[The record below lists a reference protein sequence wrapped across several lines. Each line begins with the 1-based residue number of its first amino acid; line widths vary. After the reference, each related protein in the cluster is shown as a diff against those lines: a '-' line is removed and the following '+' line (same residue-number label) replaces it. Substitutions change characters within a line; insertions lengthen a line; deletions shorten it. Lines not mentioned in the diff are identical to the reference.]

1 MFQPTS
7 ISGASGLFS
16 VHQKNTPLGN
26 TEITMQQTRIL
37 STINSLMV
45 ATAAVLLLA
54 ACASAPKI
62 FVNQDPSADFSKYK
76 TYNYEPV
83 LGTDER
89 KDYRSILSNYMVNAM
104 DREMQGRGYTLS
116 DNPDLLI
123 NFYIHTEEKI
133 RTTQSPSMGGGYY
146 GYRGGYYGAYGGYDT
161 TVTQYTEGTLNI
173 DLVDRVTAT
182 LVWEGVTIGKITDKV
197 RENLEGAVNGAVP
210 EIMAEYGQY
219 AAGFVPP
226 PPVEEAK

>member
-1 MFQPTS
+1 MFQLTS
-7 ISGASGLFS
+7 INGASGLFS
-16 VHQKNTPLGN
+16 GHQKNTPLGN
-26 TEITMQQTRIL
+26 TEITMQQTRIF
-37 STINSLMV
+37 SAINTLII
-45 ATAAVLLLA
+45 ATAAILLLA
-54 ACASAPKI
+54 ACASSPKI

-89 KDYRSILSNYMVNAM
+89 KGYRSILSNYMVSAM

-116 DNPDLLI
+116 DNPDLLL

-173 DLVDRVTAT
+173 DLVDSATAT
-182 LVWEGVTIGKITDKV
+182 LVWEGVTVGKITDKV
-197 RENLEGAVNGAVP
+197 RENLEGAVNAAVP
-210 EIMAEYGQY
+210 EIMAQYAQY

-226 PPVEEAK
+226 PPVEKAN

>member
-1 MFQPTS
+1 
-7 ISGASGLFS
+7 
-16 VHQKNTPLGN
+16 
-26 TEITMQQTRIL
+26 MQQTRIF
-37 STINSLMV
+37 SAINTLII
-45 ATAAVLLLA
+45 ATAAILLLA
-54 ACASAPKI
+54 ACASSPKI

-89 KDYRSILSNYMVNAM
+89 KGYRSILSNYMVSAM

-116 DNPDLLI
+116 DNPDLLL

-173 DLVDRVTAT
+173 DLVDSATAT
-182 LVWEGVTIGKITDKV
+182 LVWEGVTVGKITDKV
-197 RENLEGAVNGAVP
+197 RENLEGAVNAAVP
-210 EIMAEYGQY
+210 EIMAQYAQY

>member
-89 KDYRSILSNYMVNAM
+89 KGYRSILSNYMVSAM
-104 DREMQGRGYTLS
+104 DRELQGRGYTLS
-116 DNPDLLI
+116 DSPDLLI

-173 DLVDRVTAT
+173 DLVDNATAT
-182 LVWEGVTIGKITDKV
+182 LVWEGVTVGKITDKV
-197 RENLEGAVNGAVP
+197 RENLEGAVNAAVP
-210 EIMAEYGQY
+210 EIMAQYEQY

>member
-7 ISGASGLFS
+7 IADASGLFCE
-16 VHQKNTPLGN
+16 HENNMPDGN
-26 TEITMQQTRIL
+26 TEITMHQTRIL
-37 STINSLMV
+37 RTLGAWIVTIV
-45 ATAAVLLLA
+45 AATILA
-54 ACASAPKI
+54 ACSSSPKI
-62 FVNQDPSADFSKYK
+62 FVNQDPNADFSKYK

-89 KDYRSILSNYMVNAM
+89 KGYRSILSNYMVAAV

-116 DNPDLLI
+116 DNPDLLV

-133 RTTQSPSMGGGYY
+133 RTTQSPSMGGYY

-173 DLVDRVTAT
+173 DLVDSATAT
-182 LVWEGVTIGKITDKV
+182 LVWEGVTVGKITDKV
-197 RENLEGAVNGAVP
+197 RENLEAAVNAAVP
-210 EIMAEYGQY
+210 EIMAQYTQY

-226 PPVEEAK
+226 TPVEAAE

>member
-7 ISGASGLFS
+7 INRASGLFS
-16 VHQKNTPLGN
+16 WHQKNTPLGN
-26 TEITMQQTRIL
+26 TEITMQQTRIFSASNTL
-37 STINSLMV
+37 IVS
-45 ATAAVLLLA
+45 TAAILLLA
-54 ACASAPKI
+54 ACASSPKI

-76 TYNYEPV
+76 TYSYEPV

-89 KDYRSILSNYMVNAM
+89 KGYRSILSNYMVSAM

-116 DNPDLLI
+116 DNPDLLL

-173 DLVDRVTAT
+173 DLVDNATAT
-182 LVWEGVTIGKITDKV
+182 LVWEGVTVGKITDKV
-197 RENLEGAVNGAVP
+197 RENLEGAVNAAIP
-210 EIMAEYGQY
+210 EIMAEYGEY

-226 PPVEEAK
+226 VEEAK